1 MELLA
6 QLARYEAAFGVLV
19 GGGGSGG
26 GSITARPAPVSY
38 DAGSDGAPKGM
49 AQAAVGARWGSSLP
63 VSKVKMRRDA
73 ASWVHLS
80 NAEADVASLSKNSS
94 KVLLSP
100 RAGGGGRATRL
111 PPPAGAPAS
120 PRILPPLDFCGD
132 SCWDVSE

>member
-49 AQAAVGARWGSSLP
+49 AQAAVGAVADKLGAARN
-63 VSKVKMRRDA
+63 SKVVAMGAKVGKWGGGKIGRKIAFEEHLDIRDFTA
-73 ASWVHLS
+73 ASGPSTLR
-80 NAEADVASLSKNSS
+80 
-94 KVLLSP
+94 LLSD
-100 RAGGGGRATRL
+100 GWG
-111 PPPAGAPAS
+111 
-120 PRILPPLDFCGD
+120 
-132 SCWDVSE
+132 